1 MLAKYTIEYALPSR
15 RHAPINEYHTDD
27 PVTAKEFLEEALDRG
42 LKLKAIRHEGVDLSP
57 KESDRLVNDAA
68 RMLAAKR
75 ICQSLDLS
83 ADEEHFRFGL
93 TA

>member
-1 MLAKYTIEYALPSR
+1 MLAKYTIEYAVPFR
-15 RHAPINEYHTDD
+15 RHASVHEYHTDD
-27 PVTAKEFLEEALDRG
+27 PVAAKEFLEEALDRG
-42 LKLKAIRHEGVDLSP
+42 LKLKAIRHEGVDLP
-57 KESDRLVNDAA
+57 AKESDQLVNDAA

-83 ADEEHFRFGL
+83 ADEEHYRFGL

>member
-15 RHAPINEYHTDD
+15 RHAPVNHYHTDD
-27 PVTAKEFLEEALDRG
+27 PVAAKEFLEEALDRG
-42 LKLKAIRHEGVDLSP
+42 LKIRAVHHEGVDLPP
-57 KESDRLVNDAA
+57 KESDRLIGDAA

-75 ICQSLDLS
+75 ICTSLDLS
-83 ADEEHFRFGL
+83 ADEERFRFGL